1 MAADFND
8 RIDIL
13 SVSDPN
19 IFSSA
24 QRIAQAQAIL
34 QMAQSAPE
42 MHDMYAAYKR
52 MYEAIRIPN
61 IDEILKKPEDA
72 PRLDPIDEN
81 MASMY
86 GKPIRAFI
94 EQEHEAHIAV
104 HMQFIK
110 DPSLAGNPGAAAMQ
124 PILIAHIAEHVALL
138 YRSRMEASV
147 GVPLPPVPDFAD
159 KDYKVQDINPDLDR
173 LISQRAAQ
181 VVQEAPQMKEIAA
194 IQAQGKQGQQANP
207 LQYAQQLAQSEA
219 EALKLR
225 TQSQIQADQ
234 AKAKSSIEI
243 KQAEARQDMEIDAAK
258 ARADLE
264 AKVLKI
270 EAELQLERE
279 KNAAKLQMGAIK
291 DGGVTSLNK
300 TY

>member
-1 MAADFND
+1 MA
-8 RIDIL
+8 I
-13 SVSDPN
+13 
-19 IFSSA
+19 
-24 QRIAQAQAIL
+24 
-34 QMAQSAPE
+34 
-42 MHDMYAAYKR
+42 
-52 MYEAIRIPN
+52 
-61 IDEILKKPEDA
+61 
-72 PRLDPIDEN
+72 
-81 MASMY
+81 MY

-159 KDYKVQDINPDLDR
+159 KDYKVQDINPELDR

-207 LQYAQQLAQSEA
+207 LQYAQLEA

-264 AKVLKI
+264 AKVLKL

-279 KNAAKLQMGAIK
+279 KNAAKLQMEAMK
-291 DGGVTSLNK
+291 DG
-300 TY
+300 